1 MKEEKDYIGDI
12 AAIRTMME
20 RTSKFLSLSGWAGI
34 MAGIYAL
41 AGAWIAYKLFYFNP
55 NEIVYK
61 PVETEGWSA
70 TLVQLIGLALAILIL
85 TLGTAIFL
93 SARKANKR
101 NEKIW
106 NATSK
111 QMLINM
117 AIPLVTGGVLILILI
132 AKGLLGLVAPLTLVF
147 YGLAMYN
154 ASKFTYSEMKV
165 LGLME
170 IALGLVGAYF
180 IGYGLLCWA
189 IGFGV
194 LHIIT
199 GIYLH
204 YKYER

>member
-41 AGAWIAYKLFYFNP
+41 AGAWIAYTFFYFNP
-55 NEIVYK
+55 STISVSEN
-61 PVETEGWSA
+61 
-70 TLVQLIGLALAILIL
+70 TLVQLIALALAVLVL

-93 SARKANKR
+93 SYRKANKR

-106 NATSK
+106 NSTSK
-111 QMLINM
+111 QMVISM
-117 AIPLVTGGVLILILI
+117 AIPLVVGGLLILIMISHGLIGLI
-132 AKGLLGLVAPLTLVF
+132 APFTLIF

-170 IALGLVGAYF
+170 VVLGLFGTYF

>member
-1 MKEEKDYIGDI
+1 MKEEKDYIKDI

-20 RTSKFLSLSGWAGI
+20 RTSKFLSLSGWSGI

-41 AGAWIAYKLFYFNP
+41 GGAWIANSFFYFNP
-55 NEIVYK
+55 SNISY
-61 PVETEGWSA
+61 TDD
-70 TLVQLIGLALAILIL
+70 TLIELIGLALVVLVL
-85 TLGTAIFL
+85 TLGTAILL
-93 SARKANKR
+93 SYRKAIKR

-106 NATSK
+106 NSTAK
-111 QMLINM
+111 HMLISM
-117 AIPLVTGGVLILILI
+117 ATPLVVGGLLILIMIAHGLIGLI
-132 AKGLLGLVAPLTLVF
+132 APFTLIF

-170 IALGLVGAYF
+170 IALGLFSAYF
-180 IGYGLLCWA
+180 INYGLLCWA

-199 GIYLH
+199 GVYLH

>member
-1 MKEEKDYIGDI
+1 MKEEKDYIKDI

-41 AGAWIAYKLFYFNP
+41 TGAWVANSFLNFNP
-55 NEIVYK
+55 NSITY
-61 PVETEGWSA
+61 TDD
-70 TLVQLIGLALAILIL
+70 TLIQLIGLALAVLLL
-85 TLGTAIFL
+85 TLGTAILL
-93 SARKANKR
+93 SYRKANKR

-106 NATSK
+106 NSTAK
-111 QMLINM
+111 HMLISM
-117 AIPLVTGGVLILILI
+117 AIPLVVGGLLILIMIAHNLIGLI
-132 AKGLLGLVAPLTLVF
+132 APFTLIF

-154 ASKFTYSEMKV
+154 ASKFTYSEMRV

-170 IALGLVGAYF
+170 IVLGLFGAYF
-180 IGYGLLCWA
+180 ISYGLLCWV

-199 GIYLH
+199 GVYLH

>member
-41 AGAWIAYKLFYFNP
+41 AGAWIAYTFFYFNP
-55 NEIVYK
+55 NTVA
-61 PVETEGWSA
+61 VSA
-70 TLVQLIGLALAILIL
+70 NTLVQLIALALAVLVL

-93 SARKANKR
+93 SYRKANKR

-106 NATSK
+106 NSTSK
-111 QMLINM
+111 QMVISM
-117 AIPLVTGGVLILILI
+117 AIPLVVGGLLILIMISHGLIGLI
-132 AKGLLGLVAPLTLVF
+132 APFTLIF

-170 IALGLVGAYF
+170 VVLGLFGTYF